1 MPTLIRLVS
10 VPTLAIAAWLA
21 TVDVLVVPARDPANV
36 PLWAAIALGAAGFGV
51 VSFVMT
57 DGNAR
62 AWRRR
67 SAATIDLAAAVL
79 AVVALLIGSAM
90 IAAARDLHPEGYLD
104 AIGVVFAAHGAL
116 VIVWLGARLV
126 TLLNGG

>member
-62 AWRRR
+62 G
-67 SAATIDLAAAVL
+67 SAATIGVAAAVL